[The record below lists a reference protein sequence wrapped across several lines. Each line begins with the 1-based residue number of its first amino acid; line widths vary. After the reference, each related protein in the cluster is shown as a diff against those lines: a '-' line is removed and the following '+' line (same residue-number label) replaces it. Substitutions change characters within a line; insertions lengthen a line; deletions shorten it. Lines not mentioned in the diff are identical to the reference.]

1 MSVAK
6 LSLGLLVLA
15 VVCLTIPQGL
25 LVQRRRL
32 KPQYAAQLQRPAWEP
47 VDAAL
52 ALMPP
57 SDTRALLAYEVSRFR
72 AICPPRWQ
80 QTVAAYAAF
89 HARALAEAR
98 AWVAAGAQEG
108 PTKPKTP
115 FIIWRCRDSPG
126 HAYNNTV
133 DDDCGGLG
141 DRRCGM
147 GDLVDLRACG
157 MGDHRGCSRPL
168 GGGGGMGGLVN
179 ELQALVKRLGGGH
192 SDVTHALDCLVA
204 CPRLRFTLLA
214 CL

>member
-1 MSVAK
+1 MVNFLSVAK

-72 AICPPRWQ
+72 AVCPPRWQ

-141 DRRCGM
+141 DR
-147 GDLVDLRACG
+147 LA
-157 MGDHRGCSRPL
+157 
-168 GGGGGMGGLVN
+168 GLTHMLLYAV
-179 ELQALVKRLGGGH
+179 L
-192 SDVTHALDCLVA
+192 SDSVMLIDWGSAQ
-204 CPRLRFTLLA
+204 PRNGAFMAPFFDWSYDEQLLA
-214 CL
+214 KLGTIKR